1 MISNYFNLTKLFIK
15 SLGMSKVEGKKRKR
29 IFNFLLFTVV
39 FLIFIPFILFFGL
52 FMFSMTSELKEVGYA
67 SIGLEVL
74 FFLIAI
80 FTFVFSFS
88 VILNEFYFSDDIPS
102 ILPLPLKPVEIIASK
117 FSACFFAEN
126 LMEFI
131 MLFVGIIGYVLA
143 ASLPIPNLLL
153 SLLGV
158 FTLPIIPM
166 IYSGIICLI
175 VMYFTRFIKNKE
187 FIRKLSIIAVL
198 IVLVFFVSIMGALQ
212 NFDFDQYVE
221 SFASGNHGILNV
233 SRILFPHLRHL
244 VFIVD
249 KASILDLLIYIG
261 VHIVYLVVFFFL
273 ADKLYLKGV
282 IGLYSQDTK
291 TKSNSTKLLSNL
303 KENTPFN
310 SYLWKEFKV
319 LFRSPTLF
327 INCVLINFIWPIFVY
342 VIYKVSMASYDF
354 TKISRLFHMKNE
366 KIAVIVLLYI
376 VGVSIFLPALN
387 SIAAS
392 SFSREGKHFSFIKY
406 IPMKYRL
413 QWYVKILV
421 SFLLSFIGIQFY
433 VILFCFFVKV
443 PIHYFIL
450 YFIIS
455 FFIVLFMSCL
465 GITID
470 SIQPKLVWDD
480 EINALRENYNT
491 FMLMG
496 FALLLFIFFVGGS
509 YFLYHSYNISFYI
522 IAFSILIICLL
533 LSFIIYRIIVASCA
547 KNLIEQEEM

>member
-1 MISNYFNLTKLFIK
+1 MISNYLNLTKLFIK

-29 IFNFLLFTVV
+29 IFNILLFTVV
-39 FLIFIPFILFFGL
+39 FLIFIPFILFFGI
-52 FMFSMTSELKEVGYA
+52 FMYSMTSELKDVGYA

-126 LMEFI
+126 LMEFM
-131 MLFVGIIGYVLA
+131 MLLVGIVGYILGA
-143 ASLPIPNLLL
+143 NLPFSHLFI
-153 SLLGV
+153 SLLGI

-166 IYSGIICLI
+166 IYSGIICLVI
-175 VMYFTRFIKNKE
+175 MYFTRFIKNKE

-198 IVLVFFVSIMGALQ
+198 IVLVFFVSMMGALQ

-261 VHIVYLVVFFFL
+261 VHFIYLVVFLFL
-273 ADKLYLKGV
+273 AQKLYIKGV

-291 TKSNSTKLLSNL
+291 TKSNSTKLLNQL
-303 KENTPFN
+303 KENTPFK
-310 SYLWKEFKV
+310 SYLWKELKV

-342 VIYKVSMASYDF
+342 VIYKVSMASYNLS
-354 TKISRLFHMKNE
+354 KISHLFSMKDE
-366 KIAVIVLLYI
+366 KMALIVLLYI
-376 VGVSIFLPALN
+376 VGISILLPALN
-387 SIAAS
+387 SISAS

-421 SFLLSFIGIQFY
+421 SFLFSFIGIQFY
-433 VILFCFFVKV
+433 VLLFCFLVKV
-443 PIHYFIL
+443 PLVYYIL

-465 GITID
+465 GILID

-509 YFLYHSYNISFYI
+509 YFLYRNYSVSFYEISISMI
-522 IAFSILIICLL
+522 ILL
-533 LSFIIYRIIVASCA
+533 LLFGFIIYHVIAKSAA
-547 KNLIEQEEM
+547 KNIIEQEEI